1 MVTSIMKKQTI
12 RERKKNR
19 RQTIAVWITTCI
31 ATALFAAVFSFAS
44 SCQAGLIEYAKDLS
58 GDYDYVFY
66 DVPREEADHIVNN
79 RKVATAYQSVG
90 LGYAKLSGSKNPDKP
105 YVYLTAMD
113 NRAMQKNALH
123 LIKGRM
129 PKNDHEILLSRHM
142 MTNGGVEYRVGDT
155 ITLDISERED
165 KNGNVLTQSSGYR
178 TGEKLKKKLT
188 ASFQVVGI
196 VQRPNFGFEEW
207 TAPGYSV
214 ITYLNPKGDNI
225 LEKYMQRTDI
235 YCKYTKAGLRDRAQT
250 TADIVGV
257 TLTPGVQKFP
267 FIKDER
273 ITNRQIND
281 LMERSPYRFYENW
294 GLIRFERMDIGQ
306 SAYHMLYL
314 AVAVTNVI
322 ILAAAVSCIGS
333 SFAISMEEKR
343 KSYGM
348 LASVGATPRQIR
360 QSVYYEAFLTGRTAI
375 PLGTVLGLLLSTG
388 GIFAIKALLYGQ
400 NTVQY
405 LHVHVAWQMLI
416 AGILLSAVTLVLS
429 ARRPAK
435 QAAKSSPVAA
445 MRGQAKKSRRA
456 KKRTIT
462 AAIAGCTAL
471 FILVSYFMGVQT
483 ISVGQSNHM
492 FDDHA
497 NVSVDVQGSWEVSR
511 SAVLQSTKEKSVTE
525 AAVLRTAAYMVN
537 TKEVPYTQ
545 THIRRNGA
553 PDLKHET
560 TAVIQ
565 VLAVGET
572 AYRNYL
578 KELGLSYETAK
589 DCAIFYNA
597 YAGYWDGKETTWKVT
612 DYKPGVWIRGQ
623 FCHEE
628 QMEKTPDM
636 TDQMQIAAVTTRR
649 PFGVDTSQSYTD
661 SGTIIVSD
669 AWLDA
674 HDPQGGAKITV
685 KYASTDPGTLTQALE
700 KTYDFYPEEIR
711 NRDLQNRENNM
722 LLFVDGIALYGFLL
736 AVLLI
741 GVTNICNTVLTDLW
755 QRRREFVILRSVGM
769 TPKQEKQMLAKEFFG
784 YGRNGIAIGLVI
796 GGCASALYY
805 RIFASGVQGA
815 LWFCVAATV
824 VIMVGLLLLFAG
836 MIRYAMM
843 KNKDMILGR

>member
-1 MVTSIMKKQTI
+1 
-12 RERKKNR
+12 
-19 RQTIAVWITTCI
+19 
-31 ATALFAAVFSFAS
+31 
-44 SCQAGLIEYAKDLS
+44 
-58 GDYDYVFY
+58 
-66 DVPREEADHIVNN
+66 
-79 RKVATAYQSVG
+79 
-90 LGYAKLSGSKNPDKP
+90 
-105 YVYLTAMD
+105 
-113 NRAMQKNALH
+113 MQKNALH

-225 LEKYMQRTDI
+225 PEKYMQRTDI

-257 TLTPGVQKFP
+257 TLSPGVQKFP

-281 LMERSPYRFYENW
+281 LMERSLYRFYENW

-416 AGILLSAVTLVLS
+416 AGILLSTVTLVLS

-497 NVSVDVQGSWEVSR
+497 NVSVDVQGSWEVNR
-511 SAVLQSTKEKSVTE
+511 SAVLQST
-525 AAVLRTAAYMVN
+525 
-537 TKEVPYTQ
+537 
-545 THIRRNGA
+545 
-553 PDLKHET
+553 
-560 TAVIQ
+560 
-565 VLAVGET
+565 VGET

-612 DYKPGVWIRGQ
+612 DYKSGDWIRGQ

-755 QRRREFVILRSVGM
+755 QWRREFVILRSVGM

>member
-1 MVTSIMKKQTI
+1 MVTSIMKKRTI

-225 LEKYMQRTDI
+225 PEKYMQRTDI

-281 LMERSPYRFYENW
+281 LMERSLYRFYENW

-388 GIFAIKALLYGQ
+388 GIYAIKALLYGQ

-416 AGILLSAVTLVLS
+416 AGIFLSAVTLVLS

-435 QAAKSSPVAA
+435 QAAESFPVAA

-456 KKRTIT
+456 KKT
-462 AAIAGCTAL
+462 
-471 FILVSYFMGVQT
+471 
-483 ISVGQSNHM
+483 
-492 FDDHA
+492 DDHGC
-497 NVSVDVQGSWEVSR
+497 N
-511 SAVLQSTKEKSVTE
+511 
-525 AAVLRTAAYMVN
+525 
-537 TKEVPYTQ
+537 
-545 THIRRNGA
+545 RRMYGA
-553 PDLKHET
+553 
-560 TAVIQ
+560 
-565 VLAVGET
+565 
-572 AYRNYL
+572 
-578 KELGLSYETAK
+578 
-589 DCAIFYNA
+589 FY
-597 YAGYWDGKETTWKVT
+597 
-612 DYKPGVWIRGQ
+612 
-623 FCHEE
+623 
-628 QMEKTPDM
+628 
-636 TDQMQIAAVTTRR
+636 
-649 PFGVDTSQSYTD
+649 
-661 SGTIIVSD
+661 SGI
-669 AWLDA
+669 LFY
-674 HDPQGGAKITV
+674 G
-685 KYASTDPGTLTQALE
+685 STD
-700 KTYDFYPEEIR
+700 DFGR
-711 NRDLQNRENNM
+711 
-722 LLFVDGIALYGFLL
+722 
-736 AVLLI
+736 
-741 GVTNICNTVLTDLW
+741 T
-755 QRRREFVILRSVGM
+755 
-769 TPKQEKQMLAKEFFG
+769 KQP
-784 YGRNGIAIGLVI
+784 YV
-796 GGCASALYY
+796 
-805 RIFASGVQGA
+805 
-815 LWFCVAATV
+815 
-824 VIMVGLLLLFAG
+824 
-836 MIRYAMM
+836 
-843 KNKDMILGR
+843 

>member
-281 LMERSPYRFYENW
+281 LMERSLYRFYENW

-348 LASVGATPRQIR
+348 LASVPHR
-360 QSVYYEAFLTGRTAI
+360 GRF
-375 PLGTVLGLLLSTG
+375 GKVC
-388 GIFAIKALLYGQ
+388 
-400 NTVQY
+400 
-405 LHVHVAWQMLI
+405 
-416 AGILLSAVTLVLS
+416 
-429 ARRPAK
+429 
-435 QAAKSSPVAA
+435 
-445 MRGQAKKSRRA
+445 
-456 KKRTIT
+456 IT
-462 AAIAGCTAL
+462 RH
-471 FILVSYFMGVQT
+471 F
-483 ISVGQSNHM
+483 
-492 FDDHA
+492 
-497 NVSVDVQGSWEVSR
+497 
-511 SAVLQSTKEKSVTE
+511 
-525 AAVLRTAAYMVN
+525 
-537 TKEVPYTQ
+537 
-545 THIRRNGA
+545 
-553 PDLKHET
+553 
-560 TAVIQ
+560 
-565 VLAVGET
+565 
-572 AYRNYL
+572 
-578 KELGLSYETAK
+578 
-589 DCAIFYNA
+589 
-597 YAGYWDGKETTWKVT
+597 
-612 DYKPGVWIRGQ
+612 
-623 FCHEE
+623 
-628 QMEKTPDM
+628 
-636 TDQMQIAAVTTRR
+636 
-649 PFGVDTSQSYTD
+649 
-661 SGTIIVSD
+661 
-669 AWLDA
+669 
-674 HDPQGGAKITV
+674 
-685 KYASTDPGTLTQALE
+685 
-700 KTYDFYPEEIR
+700 
-711 NRDLQNRENNM
+711 
-722 LLFVDGIALYGFLL
+722 
-736 AVLLI
+736 
-741 GVTNICNTVLTDLW
+741 
-755 QRRREFVILRSVGM
+755 
-769 TPKQEKQMLAKEFFG
+769 
-784 YGRNGIAIGLVI
+784 
-796 GGCASALYY
+796 
-805 RIFASGVQGA
+805 
-815 LWFCVAATV
+815 
-824 VIMVGLLLLFAG
+824 
-836 MIRYAMM
+836 
-843 KNKDMILGR
+843 

>member
-497 NVSVDVQGSWEVSR
+497 NVSVDVQGSWEVNR
-511 SAVLQSTKEKSVTE
+511 SAVLQST
-525 AAVLRTAAYMVN
+525 
-537 TKEVPYTQ
+537 
-545 THIRRNGA
+545 
-553 PDLKHET
+553 
-560 TAVIQ
+560 
-565 VLAVGET
+565 VGET

-612 DYKPGVWIRGQ
+612 DYKPGDWIRGQ

-649 PFGVDTSQSYTD
+649 PFGVDTSQSYTA